1 MREIVFDTETTGFD
15 PNNGDRV
22 VEIGCVELLNGMPT
36 GKSFHK
42 YLNPKRDMPESAF
55 KIHGL
60 SSEFLSDKPLFGEV
74 VEEFLTF
81 VGPDNLVAH
90 NAEFDMKFLN
100 WEMENAGLQKIPL
113 TRMVDTLKIAR
124 SKFPGAKNSL
134 DALCSRFG
142 IDNSNRTLH
151 GALLDSEILAEV
163 YLELKGGRQA
173 GMDLTVSNSKI
184 AGTLEKKPRNK
195 RTFPPSVN
203 ELRAHK
209 KFLEKIPNPIWVKT
223 TS

>member
-134 DALCSRFG
+134 DALCSR
-142 IDNSNRTLH
+142 
-151 GALLDSEILAEV
+151 
-163 YLELKGGRQA
+163 
-173 GMDLTVSNSKI
+173 
-184 AGTLEKKPRNK
+184 
-195 RTFPPSVN
+195 
-203 ELRAHK
+203 
-209 KFLEKIPNPIWVKT
+209 
-223 TS
+223 

>member
-134 DALCSRFG
+134 DALCSRYSV
-142 IDNSNRTLH
+142 DNTDRNLH
-151 GALLDSEILAEV
+151 GALLDAKLLANDDVIAVHVTFGDEDEQAFMTKWKKHFPDVRLVILHSEYRSII
-163 YLELKGGRQA
+163 RPISRFI
-173 GMDLTVSNSKI
+173 DKI
-184 AGTLEKKPRNK
+184 RKKANDK
-195 RTFPPSVN
+195 N
-203 ELRAHK
+203 
-209 KFLEKIPNPIWVKT
+209 
-223 TS
+223 